1 MAHFIS
7 KNTFNLFIT
16 LQPLSMVRMAKAIKL
31 FVVCFLLC
39 HVTEAVS
46 QDSLVIVDDKLVI
59 HDILISGNKITHES
73 VILRELIFSPGDTVF
88 KMQLIPSL
96 QRSRENLLILSIFNF
111 VNLNVK
117 HLGDN
122 VIDVTVEVTERWY
135 IWPVPIL
142 EYADRNFST
151 FIENWDWEKI
161 NYGAWL
167 KWNNFRGRNE
177 LLTAK
182 VRLGYVK
189 EYGLAYSKPNLGK
202 NQTHG
207 ISGGFNVNQQ
217 NEVFIET
224 ANNQPVEYEPL
235 DIPAQVRWNVFS
247 QYTYRRKYFASH
259 SLRFEYFDYQISDS
273 VAIVNSNYLGD
284 GATKQQFFMLTY
296 QFNYDVRDSRV
307 YPLEGYNVRFKAEQL
322 GLGMIPDFDHRTFR
336 LTGILMWHQKIVNR
350 LYFYNAT
357 KARFSTEKTMP
368 YFLDRALGYNENL
381 RGYEPYVIDG
391 SDYVLSLYNL
401 KIQVIKPNS
410 YTIPFIGM
418 EQFNKIHYALY
429 VNLFADF
436 AYVNNDFPNPTSTMV
451 NTWQFSAGGG
461 IDLITYYDQ
470 VFSIYYAINR
480 YGEHGFFFQ
489 VETPFSRW

>member
-1 MAHFIS
+1 
-7 KNTFNLFIT
+7 
-16 LQPLSMVRMAKAIKL
+16 MVQMAKAIKFL
-31 FVVCFLLC
+31 VVCFLLC

-46 QDSLVIVDDKLVI
+46 QDSLVISDDKLVI

-96 QRSRENLLILSIFNF
+96 QRSRENLLNLSIFNF
-111 VNLNVK
+111 VFLNVK

-135 IWPVPIL
+135 IWPIPIL

-151 FIENWDWEKI
+151 FLENRDWDKI

-182 VRLGYVK
+182 IRLGYIK
-189 EYGLAYSKPNLGK
+189 EYALAYSKPNMGK

-207 ISGGFNVNQQ
+207 ISASFNTNQQ
-217 NEVFIET
+217 NEVYISTE
-224 ANNQPVEYEPL
+224 NNQPVEYEPL
-235 DIPAQVRWNVFS
+235 DIPAQVRLNASFK
-247 QYTYRRKYFASH
+247 YTYRRKYYASH
-259 SLRFEYFDYQISDS
+259 FLRLDYYDYQVSDS

-284 GATKQQFFMLTY
+284 GATRQNYFMLTY

-307 YPLEGYNVRFKAEQL
+307 YPLEGYNVKFRAEQIGL
-322 GLGMIPDFDHRTFR
+322 GLTDFQIPTFR
-336 LTGILMWHQKIVNR
+336 LTGILMYHQKIVNR

-357 KARFSTEKTMP
+357 KARFSTEKVLP
-368 YFLDRALGYNENL
+368 QFLNTGLGYNENL

-391 SDYVLSLYNL
+391 SDYVVSLYNL
-401 KIQVIKPNS
+401 KVQVIKPNS

-418 EQFNKIHYALY
+418 EQFNKIHYAVY

-436 AYVNNDFPNPTSTMV
+436 GFVNNDFPNPTNTMV
-451 NTWQFSAGGG
+451 NTWQFSAGAG
-461 IDLITYYDQ
+461 IDLITYYDKD
-470 VFSIYYAINR
+470 FSIYYAINR
-480 YGEHGFFFQ
+480 YGEHGLFFQ
-489 VETPFSRW
+489 VETPFSRL

>member
-1 MAHFIS
+1 
-7 KNTFNLFIT
+7 
-16 LQPLSMVRMAKAIKL
+16 MVQMAKAIKF

-46 QDSLVIVDDKLVI
+46 QDSLVISDDKLVI

-96 QRSRENLLILSIFNF
+96 QRSRENLLNLSIFNF
-111 VNLNVK
+111 VFLNVK

-135 IWPVPIL
+135 IWPIPIL

-151 FIENWDWEKI
+151 FLENRDWDKI

-189 EYGLAYSKPNLGK
+189 EYALAYSKPNLGK
-202 NQTHG
+202 NQSHG
-207 ISGGFNVNQQ
+207 ISTSFNVNQQ
-217 NEVFIET
+217 DEVFIST
-224 ANNQPVEYEPL
+224 VNNRPVEYEPQ
-235 DIPAQVRWNVFS
+235 DIPAQTRLNASVK
-247 QYTYRRKYFASH
+247 YTYRRKYFTSH
-259 SLRFEYFDYQISDS
+259 FLRIDYYDYQVSDS

-284 GATKQQFFMLTY
+284 GATRQNYFMLTY
-296 QFNYDVRDSRV
+296 QLNYDVRDSKV
-307 YPLEGYNVRFKAEQL
+307 YPLEGYNVKFRAEQIGL
-322 GLGMIPDFDHRTFR
+322 GLTDFQNPTFQ
-336 LTGILMWHQKIVNR
+336 LTGILMYHQKIVNR

-357 KARFSTEKTMP
+357 KARFSTEKVLP
-368 YFLDRALGYNENL
+368 HFLNTGLGYNENL
-381 RGYEPYVIDG
+381 RAYEPYVIDG
-391 SDYVLSLYNL
+391 SDYVISLYNL
-401 KIQVIKPNS
+401 KVQVIKPNS

-418 EQFNKIHYALY
+418 EQFNKIHYAVY

-436 AYVNNDFPNPTSTMV
+436 GYVNNDFPNPTNTMV
-451 NTWQFSAGGG
+451 NTWQFSAGAG
-461 IDLITYYDQ
+461 IDLITYYDK

-480 YGEHGFFFQ
+480 YGEHGLFFQ

>member
-1 MAHFIS
+1 M
-7 KNTFNLFIT
+7 
-16 LQPLSMVRMAKAIKL
+16 
-31 FVVCFLLC
+31 VCFLLC

-46 QDSLVIVDDKLVI
+46 QDSLVISDDKLVI

-96 QRSRENLLILSIFNF
+96 QRSRENLLNLSIFNF
-111 VNLNVK
+111 VFLNVK

-135 IWPVPIL
+135 IWPIPIL

-151 FIENWDWEKI
+151 FLENRDWDKI

-182 VRLGYVK
+182 IRLGYIK
-189 EYGLAYSKPNLGK
+189 EYALAYSKPNMGK

-207 ISGGFNVNQQ
+207 ITASFNANQQ
-217 NEVFIET
+217 NEMYISTE
-224 ANNQPVEYEPL
+224 NNQPVEYEPL
-235 DIPAQVRWNVFS
+235 DIPAQVRLNTSFK
-247 QYTYRRKYFASH
+247 YTYRRKYYASH
-259 SLRFEYFDYQISDS
+259 FLRVDYYDYQISDS
-273 VAIVNSNYLGD
+273 VAIVNSNYLG
-284 GATKQQFFMLTY
+284 GGSTRQNFFLLTY

-307 YPLEGYNVRFKAEQL
+307 YPLEGYNVKFRAEQYGL
-322 GLGMIPDFDHRTFR
+322 GLIPDFESPTFR
-336 LTGILMWHQKIVNR
+336 LTGILMYHQKIVNR

-357 KARFSTEKTMP
+357 KARFSTEKVLP
-368 YFLDRALGYNENL
+368 HFLNKGLGYNENL

-391 SDYVLSLYNL
+391 SDYVISMYNL
-401 KIQVIKPNS
+401 KVQVVKPNS

-418 EQFNKIHYALY
+418 EQFNKIHYAVY
-429 VNLFADF
+429 ANIFADF
-436 AYVNNDFPNPTSTMV
+436 GFVNNDFPNPTNTMV
-451 NTWQFSAGGG
+451 NTWQFSAGAG
-461 IDLITYYDQ
+461 IDLITYYDK
-470 VFSIYYAINR
+470 VLSIYYAINR

-489 VETPFSRW
+489 LETPFARW